1 MAFEL
6 VVGTEL
12 LFREFG
18 DPMSAGQLAA
28 IRDAGFG
35 LVEFWTWRDKDLDGI
50 RRGLG
55 NTGLRAV
62 SMISEPRSRPVA
74 PSRHGEFLDAVR
86 DSIPVAQHL
95 GIPNLVLT
103 AGDRLPDVPAA
114 EQQDALVRALRAAAP
129 YAEDAGVT
137 LLLENL
143 NSRVDHVGTYLDH
156 TTDALAAVRDVA
168 SPNVRVL
175 YDLYHSVVMEERPGD
190 LLRGSADLVTHLQI
204 ADHPG
209 RHEPGSGTVDWPG
222 HLRAVLET
230 GYSGTLGLEYSP
242 STGDSLAA
250 AGRTRDLVTR
260 LDSASPTST
269 AAS

>member
-1 MAFEL
+1 MTLEL

-18 DPMSAGQLAA
+18 APMSAGQLAA

-50 RRGLG
+50 RRALDQ
-55 NTGLRAV
+55 TGLSAV
-62 SMISEPRSRPVA
+62 SMISQPQSRPVD

-103 AGDRLPDVPAA
+103 GGDRLPGVPAA

-129 YAEDAGVT
+129 YAEDSGVT

-143 NSRVDHVGTYLDH
+143 NSRVDHVGTYLDR
-156 TTDALAAVRDVA
+156 TADALDAVREVD

-175 YDLYHSVVMEERPGD
+175 YDLYHSVVMEEDPGD
-190 LLRGSADLVTHLQI
+190 VLRGSVDLVSHLQI

-209 RHEPGSGTVDWPG
+209 RHEPGSGSVDWPAL
-222 HLRAVLET
+222 LRAVLET
-230 GYSGTLGLEYSP
+230 GYTGTLGLEYSP
-242 STGDSLAA
+242 STGDS
-250 AGRTRDLVTR
+250 V
-260 LDSASPTST
+260 
-269 AAS
+269 AASGTARALITSADAEARG